1 MVTGLSLDEAGVKG
15 LTMDRAPRSERVAL
29 IVDDDMFVLSA
40 LAELLSEEGY
50 DVHTASNGFS
60 GVRMAMECRPA
71 VILLDLALPER
82 SGTEVLAELRA
93 DPSTRDVAIV
103 VVSGNAQ
110 FLTEAQV
117 ATTDGVVS
125 KPFDVGE
132 LMATV
137 QRAVRRASVR
147 HAEVAPV
154 APLSHGGVVARQRGA
169 SGVRHTRG
177 RR

>member
-1 MVTGLSLDEAGVKG
+1 
-15 LTMDRAPRSERVAL
+15 
-29 IVDDDMFVLSA
+29 
-40 LAELLSEEGY
+40 
-50 DVHTASNGFS
+50 
-60 GVRMAMECRPA
+60 MECRPA

-93 DPSTRDVAIV
+93 DPATRDVAIV

-110 FLTEAQV
+110 LLTEAQL
-117 ATTDGVVS
+117 AETDGVVS
-125 KPFDVGE
+125 KPFDVAE

-137 QRAVRRASVR
+137 QRAVRRASLR

-154 APLSHGGVVARQRGA
+154 APHAHSALAVRQRRA

>member
-1 MVTGLSLDEAGVKG
+1 MVIGLSLDEAGVKG

-29 IVDDDMFVLSA
+29 IVEDDTFVLSA

-60 GVRMAMECRPA
+60 GLRVAVECRPA

-82 SGTEVLAELRA
+82 SGTEVLADLRA
-93 DPSTRDVAIV
+93 DPATHDVAIV
-103 VVSGNAQ
+103 VVSGNVQ
-110 FLTEAQV
+110 LLTEAQL
-117 ATTDGVVS
+117 AATDGVVN
-125 KPFDVGE
+125 KPFDVAE
-132 LMATV
+132 LLATV

-154 APLSHGGVVARQRGA
+154 APLAHGALVVRQRRA
-169 SGVRHTRG
+169 TGVRHTRG

>member
-15 LTMDRAPRSERVAL
+15 SIMDRVPRSERVAL
-29 IVDDDMFVLSA
+29 VVDDDIFVLSA

-82 SGTEVLAELRA
+82 SGTEVLAELRT
-93 DPSTRDVAIV
+93 DPATRDVAIV
-103 VVSGNAQ
+103 VVSGNPQ
-110 FLTEAQV
+110 RLTEAQL
-117 ATTDGVVS
+117 AATDGVIA
-125 KPFDVGE
+125 KPFEVVE
-132 LMATV
+132 LLATV
-137 QRAVRRASVR
+137 QRALRRASLR

-154 APLSHGGVVARQRGA
+154 ARLSRSALVVRQRRA

>member
-15 LTMDRAPRSERVAL
+15 LTMDRVPRSERVAL

-82 SGTEVLAELRA
+82 SGTEVLADLRA
-93 DPSTRDVAIV
+93 DPATRDVAIV
-103 VVSGNAQ
+103 VVRGTAK
-110 FLTEAQV
+110 FWTEAQL
-117 ATTDGVVS
+117 AAPDGVVG
-125 KPFDVGE
+125 KPFEVAE
-132 LMATV
+132 LLATV

-147 HAEVAPV
+147 RAEV
-154 APLSHGGVVARQRGA
+154 
-169 SGVRHTRG
+169 
-177 RR
+177 